1 MNSEL
6 QTIERDDP
14 TALKVFIAEYYF
26 LKKDME
32 KAYELFAELFKD
44 PTLSPVMKETVRGY
58 LVTAGRELRKA
69 EIKDINFKITAEYD
83 FNGQKTIAVITRDSL
98 STEPK
103 RVGDLVE
110 LLDFN
115 LKRLQ
120 QQEQSGE

>member
-44 PTLSPVMKETVRGY
+44 PALSPVMKETVRGY

>member
-1 MNSEL
+1 MNL
-6 QTIERDDP
+6 DIQTIERNDP
-14 TALKVFIAEYYF
+14 TALKVFVAEYYF

-44 PTLSPVMKETVRGY
+44 PALSSVMKETVRGY

-83 FNGQKTIAVITRDSL
+83 FNGQKSISVITKE
-98 STEPK
+98 TFVKEPK

-115 LKRLQ
+115 LKQVQ
-120 QQEQSGE
+120 QAESGE

>member
-32 KAYELFAELFKD
+32 KAYELFAGLFKD

-83 FNGQKTIAVITRDSL
+83 FNGQKSIAVITRDSL
-98 STEPK
+98 SKEPK

-115 LKRLQ
+115 LKRIQ
-120 QQEQSGE
+120 QLEQSGE

>member
-32 KAYELFAELFKD
+32 KAYELFAELYKD
-44 PTLSPVMKETVRGY
+44 PALSPVMKETVRGY

-83 FNGQKTIAVITRDSL
+83 FNGQKSISVITRETFSK
-98 STEPK
+98 EPK

-115 LKRLQ
+115 LKQIHR
-120 QQEQSGE
+120 EQSGE

>member
-32 KAYELFAELFKD
+32 KAYTLFAELYKD
-44 PTLSPVMKETVRGY
+44 PALSPVMKETVRGY
-58 LVTAGRELRKA
+58 LVTAGRELRKT

-98 STEPK
+98 SKEPK

-115 LKRLQ
+115 LKQLQ
-120 QQEQSGE
+120 QQGQSGE

>member
-44 PTLSPVMKETVRGY
+44 PALSPVMKVGFSLTEGRKVPKIPKGADVVYWNAFQAGAKKRDESCFVDRRGGD
-58 LVTAGRELRKA
+58 A
-69 EIKDINFKITAEYD
+69 
-83 FNGQKTIAVITRDSL
+83 AVILFS
-98 STEPK
+98 
-103 RVGDLVE
+103 GA
-110 LLDFN
+110 FN
-115 LKRLQ
+115 SVQVVVNTGSR
-120 QQEQSGE
+120 